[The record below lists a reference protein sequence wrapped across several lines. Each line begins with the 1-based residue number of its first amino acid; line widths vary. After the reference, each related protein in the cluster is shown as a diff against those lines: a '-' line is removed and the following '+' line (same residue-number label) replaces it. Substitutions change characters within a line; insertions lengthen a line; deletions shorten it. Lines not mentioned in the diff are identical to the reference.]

1 MTWAIH
7 GVSLLSHDFAAA
19 ERFFGVA
26 LGLGPAHAL
35 DDRTIAFSTPTARL
49 RLHMPRRHLA
59 RISGELMAPV
69 GARHVAIE
77 VDDLHRVVTNLD
89 RAAIAYVEADDASS
103 DAPAVCTIDPALNVV
118 VLRQRIG
125 PAPLPGGRRQGD
137 GGWFIHHVNLEVQDV
152 REAVGFYTEIA
163 GMTEG
168 RWQAPAERGDFSID
182 PTLLAVLPTHDD
194 GNGGDNSGL
203 HIIRAD
209 PGFALRN
216 NFAHNPSIGGHPAIC
231 VSDVR
236 AVKARLEAAGVL
248 VSDAGVYAMAGM
260 HQIYAFDPSGNMI
273 EVNQAV

>member
-19 ERFFGVA
+19 ERFFGA
-26 LGLGPAHAL
+26 AIGLGQPHAL
-35 DDRTIAFSTPTARL
+35 HPRTIAFDHGTARL
-49 RLHMPRRHLA
+49 RLQMPRRHLA
-59 RISGELMAPV
+59 RLGGALMAQA

-89 RAAIAYVEADDASS
+89 RAAIGHVEADDASPES
-103 DAPAVCTIDPALNVV
+103 PAVCTIDPALNIVV
-118 VLRQRIG
+118 FRQRVA
-125 PAPLPGGRRQGD
+125 PAPRPADQ
-137 GGWFIHHVNLEVQDV
+137 GGWFIHHVNLEAQDV
-152 REAVGFYTEIA
+152 RETVAFYTEIA
-163 GMTEG
+163 GMAEG

-182 PTLLAVLPTHDD
+182 PALLAVLPTRDD

-231 VSDVR
+231 VPDVR

-273 EVNQAV
+273 EVNQVV